1 MEAVGSI
8 LAKLVDIAIFRVC
21 FFIAGDPTRWL
32 PAVVTWLLGQ
42 NSGIKGVPKRPPQ
55 DEMN

>member
-21 FFIAGDPTRWL
+21 FFIAGGPDTLATGGRNLVVGSKIRGSKAECPNARRKTR
-32 PAVVTWLLGQ
+32 
-42 NSGIKGVPKRPPQ
+42 
-55 DEMN
+55 